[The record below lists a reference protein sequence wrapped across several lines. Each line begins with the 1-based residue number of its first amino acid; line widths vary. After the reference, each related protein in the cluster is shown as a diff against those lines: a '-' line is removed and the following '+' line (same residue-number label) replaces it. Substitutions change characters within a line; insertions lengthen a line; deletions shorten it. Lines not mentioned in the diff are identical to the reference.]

1 MTFKSLEVSDY
12 ETLKHYF
19 SGQPYNLSIYS
30 LASLIAWSSQ
40 NFKTSFNLLNGVCFM
55 ANEKEHAGES
65 RHLILPVS
73 GQRTFKPSELH
84 QHARELG
91 YKRYSFVPGD
101 YIERFDRMEWDNFF
115 TLTEQNEFEDYVY
128 RTEDLVELKG
138 NRYSKKRNLISQFKR
153 NYLFYNRVSV
163 ESIRPAAV
171 EECERFLEIWCEEH
185 ACSEEE
191 QNSLAC
197 EKSAL
202 VKTLHHLDRLE
213 SMSIMIRIDGVVSAL
228 GIGSRLNETT
238 ATLNFEKA
246 FVAIKGLYQFLDNE
260 CAIRLFSAYRFINKE
275 SDMNLPDL
283 AEAKKSYDPVYR
295 VKSFE
300 LVVR

>member
-12 ETLKHYF
+12 ETLKNYF
-19 SGQPYNLSIYS
+19 SDQPYNLSIYS

-40 NFKTSFNLLNGVCFM
+40 NFKTSFTLLNGICFM
-55 ANEKEHAGES
+55 ANEKEQDRGT

-73 GQRTFKPSELH
+73 SQRIFEPSELH
-84 QHARELG
+84 HYARELG

-101 YIERFDRMEWDNFF
+101 YMERFDRMAWENFF
-115 TLTEQNEFEDYVY
+115 TLTEQKEFEDYVY
-128 RTEDLVELKG
+128 RTEDLAELKG

-163 ESIRPAAV
+163 ESIRPEAV
-171 EECERFLEIWCEEH
+171 EECEKFIELWCEEH
-185 ACSEEE
+185 ACSEED

-213 SMSIMIRIDGVVSAL
+213 SMSILIRIDGVVSAL

-246 FVAIKGLYQFLDNE
+246 FVEIKGLYQFLDNE
-260 CAIRLFSAYRFINKE
+260 CAKRLFSSYRFINKE

-283 AEAKKSYDPVYR
+283 AEAKKSYDPIHR

-300 LVVR
+300 LVVK